1 MVDGRTFKDFALG
14 VCGDEKELV
23 VRRKSHGC
31 DCVSE
36 VEVSDDDF
44 LYHIDDQGKS
54 IDVNADEGAAIG

>member
-23 VRRKSHGC
+23 VRRKGHGC

-36 VEVSDDDF
+36 VKVSDHN
-44 LYHIDDQGKS
+44 LLNHVDDQGKS
-54 IDVNADEGAAIG
+54 IDINADQSAAIR